1 MIRLEE
7 IREVNFNECIN
18 LDPGVTNEDF
28 ADSVAYSLAEAWIYY
43 PAMKPFAISM
53 CGKLIGFAL
62 LYLGEENFQIINFF
76 IVEEFRDRGYG
87 RQSARLC
94 IDYLK
99 DTYKADR
106 ISVPVHFRN
115 TKALKFWRGLGFEES
130 KNIEDGYLFMRCYL

>member
-7 IREVNFNECIN
+7 IREENFNECIN
-18 LDPGVTNEDF
+18 LDPGVINEDF

-43 PAMKPFAISM
+43 PAMKPLTIVLD
-53 CGKLIGFAL
+53 GELIGFAL
-62 LYLGEENFQIINFF
+62 LYVSEENFQIINFF
-76 IVEEFRDRGYG
+76 IVEEFRGRGYG
-87 RQSARLC
+87 SQAARLC

-130 KNIEDGYLFMRCYL
+130 KNIEDGYLFMRCHL

>member
-7 IREVNFNECIN
+7 IREENFNECIN
-18 LDPGVTNEDF
+18 LDPGVTSKDF
-28 ADSVAYSLAEAWIYY
+28 ADSVSHSLAEAWLYY
-43 PAMKPFAISM
+43 PDMKPFNISM
-53 CGKLIGFAL
+53 YGKIIGFVL
-62 LYLGEENFQIINFF
+62 LYVGEENFQIINFF

-87 RQSARLC
+87 SQAARLC

-106 ISVPVHFRN
+106 VSVPVDCSN

-130 KNIEDGYLFMRCYL
+130 KNIENGYLFMRYHL

>member
-7 IREVNFNECIN
+7 IREENFNECIN

-53 CGKLIGFAL
+53 CDELIGFAL

-87 RQSARLC
+87 SQAARLC

-106 ISVPVHFRN
+106 ISVPVDCRN
-115 TKALKFWRGLGFEES
+115 IKALKFWRGLGFEES

>member
-1 MIRLEE
+1 MISLQEITEE
-7 IREVNFNECIN
+7 NFNECIN
-18 LDPGVTNEDF
+18 LDPGVINEDF
-28 ADSVAYSLAEAWIYY
+28 ADSVAYSLSEAWLYY
-43 PAMKPFAISM
+43 PDMKPFTISM
-53 CGKLIGFAL
+53 CGELIGFAL

-87 RQSARLC
+87 SQAARLC

-106 ISVPVHFRN
+106 VSVPVDCSN

-130 KNIEDGYLFMRCYL
+130 KNIENGYLFMRYHL